1 MKIEIKPFD
10 ELLGRRGFI
19 VEHGESHVY
28 AAAKQA
34 YCLTLAAAE
43 QAVSARTCATCGAT
57 EGLQVDE
64 DQDYHCADANRVL
77 RGIYIHKDAIMTC
90 WHARAPKLKV
100 PCICCK
106 KVEATHWLFEPGTR
120 YQPKLLDF
128 VTHADPPEYC
138 AACGKTHLAEA
149 VAAWEAKQVKHP
161 CPCCGKES
169 TWFVQ
174 VAHGNEANAKRQG
187 HRFSAERCS
196 DMYTY
201 QQENNKFND
210 SHLGCEKYA
219 TDNAAR
225 LNAEWRK
232 KNGLCECGK
241 PVTGHKRNT
250 DNGRA
255 FFGRRARGH
264 EKSATWY
271 KGDCCDTCGMAWL
284 KEGREAS
291 K

>member
-1 MKIEIKPFD
+1 MKIELGNTFD
-10 ELLGRRGFI
+10 AIWKNVADDEYAHPKALAFATYELTR
-19 VEHGESHVY
+19 
-28 AAAKQA
+28 
-34 YCLTLAAAE
+34 AE
-43 QAVSARTCATCGAT
+43 AEKAVSARTCESCKHWINGGQEECYPNERRCGHNIV
-57 EGLQVDE
+57 EW
-64 DQDYHCADANRVL
+64 YHFT
-77 RGIYIHKDAIMTC
+77 HKDAIMPC
-90 WHARAPKLKV
+90 WHAPEAFKV
-100 PCICCK
+100 PCKCCK
-106 KVEATHWLFEPGTR
+106 AKEAVGVLWVVGEQKPLFCKGPFLVAV
-120 YQPKLLDF
+120 KLD
-128 VTHADPPEYC
+128 YC

-225 LNAEWRK
+225 LNAEWRE

-284 KEGREAS
+284 KEGRTE
-291 K
+291 